1 LDFPEKKYCCFCCD
15 STPGCGIVKPDW
27 LVRAG
32 ANFVGDEQLDVNG
45 PYEKW
50 EVKGNLENYYYNK
63 KDAARTPRKL
73 IEVPDDVMDF
83 YNFKE
88 GKIDD
93 SHFLIPDYC
102 LSKCGLNT
110 FCASLRGEDSQLT
123 QEATQ

>member
-1 LDFPEKKYCCFCCD
+1 M
-15 STPGCGIVKPDW
+15 
-27 LVRAG
+27 
-32 ANFVGDEQLDVNG
+32 GDEQLDVNG